1 MQTTLKAREAAKL
14 ALRRG
19 LLRANLDIGRDPAC
33 RRLTR
38 ALASRDV
45 DCVIDVG
52 ANMGQY
58 AAIMRAAGFAGIIH
72 SFEPQP
78 DAFESLKARSAADP
92 TWFVRNQAV
101 GAEPGL
107 LELNIAGNSFSSSV
121 LPMAATHLEAAPES
135 AYVGTISVP
144 TTTIGS
150 FVDET
155 GVDPS
160 RALLKVDTQGFEMPV
175 LEGAGG
181 ALNSFAGIQV
191 EMSFV
196 PLYEGQTLFDD
207 LRAFIESAGFEL
219 FSLEP
224 GIAAPDGRLL
234 QVDGLFVKRR

>member
-1 MQTTLKAREAAKL
+1 MDTSVRAREAMKL
-14 ALRRG
+14 AVRRG
-19 LLRANLDIGRDPAC
+19 LLRANLHIGRDPAC

-38 ALASRDV
+38 TLASRDI
-45 DCVIDVG
+45 DCIIDVG

-58 AAIMRAAGFAGIIH
+58 AAIVRTAGFGGTIH

-78 DAFESLKARSAADP
+78 DAFESLRARSASDP
-92 TWFVRNQAV
+92 AWFSRNLAV
-101 GAEPGL
+101 GAEPGT

-121 LPMAATHLEAAPES
+121 LPMVETHLEAAPES
-135 AYVGTISVP
+135 AYVGRISVP

-181 ALNSFAGIQV
+181 ALNSFAAIQV
-191 EMSFV
+191 EMSLV

-207 LRAFIESAGFEL
+207 LRTFIESAGFEL

-234 QVDGLFVKRR
+234 QVDGLFVNRR